1 MDIYFF
7 NITVLRNKEIY
18 EEKLNDMDENR
29 LGKIRQLKR
38 TDDKLRSLG
47 AGLLIS
53 FIKKKYAIQEKIVVD
68 KFGKPYFE
76 KGLLHFNLSHSGNY
90 VIAAVSKYDIGI
102 DIQRVRADKHRI
114 AEKNFL
120 PEECAYINAVED
132 EHVRQ
137 QRFCEIWTVKEAYLK
152 EKGIGLRKPLNSFE
166 VELSGDAPKIVGE
179 EALRVVQFRI
189 DQKYI
194 VSVCAGRQDKD
205 FQIEEIKIQ

>member
-18 EEKLNDMDENR
+18 EEKLNDMDEDR

-90 VIAAVSKYDIGI
+90 V
-102 DIQRVRADKHRI
+102 KHRI

-120 PEECAYINAVED
+120 PEECAYINEVED